1 MSRRLLAIL
10 AAFGLVACARLDV
23 IEPVPPGP
31 GPSPVDPVVPGPV
44 DPATPKPFA
53 PWDAVVKI
61 VKGLTVAEVRA
72 ILGVDPAYSSVDTG
86 NAAVVSDYRIVDDTG
101 RKQYLSVTF
110 KAGVV
115 DSRIRIPRSD

>member
-1 MSRRLLAIL
+1 MSRRLLSLL
-10 AAFGLVACARLDV
+10 ATLGLAACARLDV

-31 GPSPVDPVVPGPV
+31 GPSPVDPIPGPV

-53 PWDAVVKI
+53 PWEAALKVQ
-61 VKGLTVAEVRA
+61 KGLTVAEVRA
-72 ILGVDPAYSSVDTG
+72 VLGIDPAYSSVDTG
-86 NAAVVSDYRIVDDTG
+86 NAAVVSDYRIVDDQG

-115 DSRIRIPRSD
+115 DARVRIPRAE

>member
-1 MSRRLLAIL
+1 MKNRLWWAWCLGVTL
-10 AAFGLVACARLDV
+10 SGCARLDI

-31 GPSPVDPVVPGPV
+31 EPSPVDPVPGPV
-44 DPATPKPFA
+44 DPSTPKPAA

-61 VKGLTVAEVRA
+61 VKGLTVAEVRT

-86 NAAVVSDYRIVDDTG
+86 NAAVVSDYRIVDDQG

-115 DSRIRIPRSD
+115 DSRIRIPRAD